1 MKFLLTSAG
10 LTSSEICQ
18 ALGELASRPL
28 TECRILV
35 VITASL
41 VDGNDKTWF
50 IKGLRRI
57 QDQKFKHIDIVDIA
71 GLPRELWEDRFEAA
85 DILFFAGGNPYYL
98 LNQVR
103 QTGLIDLLPR
113 LLESRV
119 YVGHSAGSAMAGPSL
134 GYSTPKKFVPEGLGP
149 QPIPAL
155 HLVDFCVRSHLG
167 NPEHPSANE
176 TKVRD
181 LYQQL
186 KIPVYAIGDYAALK
200 VDGKTVEIVGDAHYL
215 KLPG

>member
-1 MKFLLTSAG
+1 MKLLLTSAG
-10 LTSSEICQ
+10 LTNPEICQ
-18 ALGELASRPL
+18 ALAELSGRPL

-57 QDQKFKHIDIVDIA
+57 HDQRFKHLDIVDIA
-71 GLPRELWEDRFEAA
+71 ALPCQLWEDRFEAA
-85 DILFFAGGNPYYL
+85 DILFFAGGNPYHL

-103 QTGLIDLLPR
+103 QTGLIDLLPE
-113 LLESRV
+113 LLKTRV
-119 YVGHSAGSAMAGPSL
+119 YIGHSAGSAMAGPSL

-155 HLVDFCVRSHLG
+155 NLVDFCVRSHMG
-167 NPEHPSANE
+167 NPEHPSANAE
-176 TKVRD
+176 NVRA
-181 LYQQL
+181 LFGKL
-186 KIPVYAIGDYAALK
+186 KTPVYAIGDYTAVK
-200 VDGKTVEIVGDAHYL
+200 VDGREVSVVGDKNYF
-215 KLPG
+215 KLAE